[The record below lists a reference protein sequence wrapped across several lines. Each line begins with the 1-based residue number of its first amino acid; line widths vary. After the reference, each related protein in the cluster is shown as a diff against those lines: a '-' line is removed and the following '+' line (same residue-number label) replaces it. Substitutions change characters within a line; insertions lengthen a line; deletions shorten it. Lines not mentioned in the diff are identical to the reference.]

1 MLWFR
6 SCVRLAP
13 RRLSCACALRPAVF
27 ATNLFR
33 VTGFVFTADRGHG
46 QLAEDP
52 YTVVEL
58 LLLMRTAQRIVLF
71 ASRPYFFT
79 GVTTKLAADD
89 SNFMFGSF

>member
-1 MLWFR
+1 M
-6 SCVRLAP
+6 
-13 RRLSCACALRPAVF
+13 
-27 ATNLFR
+27 
-33 VTGFVFTADRGHG
+33 TGFVFTADRGHG

-58 LLLMRTAQRIVLF
+58 LLLMRTQRIVLF
-71 ASRPYFFT
+71 ASGPYFFT